1 MSDVVVLVC
10 ILWAVA
16 MTGIAWHYYVMFTKS
31 VKAGTRMM
39 LLLIGMGTGATTF
52 TKNDD
57 GSFCFE
63 NDEQKVT
70 IGRVEQ

>member
-1 MSDVVVLVC
+1 MADIVVLVC

-16 MTGIAWHYYVMFTKS
+16 MTGIAFHYYVLFNKS
-31 VKAGTRMM
+31 IKAGTRMM
-39 LLLIGMGTGATTF
+39 MLLIGVGTGATTL

-70 IGRVEQ
+70 IGRVE

>member
-39 LLLIGMGTGATTF
+39 MLMIGIGTGSTTF